1 MEMGRNKLISNDTV
15 GSPRFNRLFKLGVVV
30 ASLALISTG
39 MNTSFGAPAKPKQ
52 LRMLYA
58 TAEANSE
65 AVLTQVAK
73 FKKKFGID
81 LKVDTMPFN
90 ALQAKVYSEVATNS
104 KYYDILIK
112 DTSWMPTLAPKS
124 QALCKYILDPALNK
138 NANVDLGDF
147 IPKVFYD
154 TDVYNIKDVTKRYP
168 NSNEKPNCKTMQ
180 KAGFDVYG
188 LPIQANALIMG
199 YRVDLFNDSAQK
211 AAYKAKYG
219 KELAVP
225 KTLDDFAQ
233 VAKFFTQPTGGPNG
247 GKLYGTTMMAGVGD
261 WSTDDFKTLLAA
273 YGGKGDFLANNLK
286 PNFNGPEGLAALT
299 WYSDLIKSGATPPGT
314 TSNSWDEVTS
324 EFGSGLT
331 AMSWNY
337 HTLALDE
344 GVKGEV
350 GYAEIPAGPNKGEGP
365 HFGTWMLTVN
375 PNSAAK
381 EWAYQAAA
389 WFTAAPQQ
397 LDMSKKGL
405 HVSRVSVYKSLASD
419 AFYPVLGKALA
430 KGVGRPRVSNY
441 QPDVSTAIAQGVNE
455 AATGAK
461 TPKQALDDAAAAVTK
476 LLLSAGYKQ

>member
-1 MEMGRNKLISNDTV
+1 MQSNSTKGRQ
-15 GSPRFNRLFKLGVVV
+15 PFNRAVKIGVVV
-30 ASLALISTG
+30 ASFALLSTG
-39 MNTSFGAPAKPKQ
+39 MNSSFGAAAPAKPKQ

-104 KYYDILIK
+104 NYYDIIIK

-124 QALCKYILDPALNK
+124 QALCAYITNRALNK
-138 NANVDLGDF
+138 NALINIGDF

-154 TDVYNIKDVTKRYP
+154 TDVYNVSDVTKRYP
-168 NSNEKPNCKTMQ
+168 KSSEKPNCSRIKA
-180 KAGFDVYG
+180 AGFDVYG

-199 YRVDLFNDSAQK
+199 YRIDLFNDPAQK

-225 KTLDDFAQ
+225 KTLADFSQ
-233 VAKFFTQPTGGPNG
+233 VAKFFSQPTGGPNG
-247 GKLYGTTMMAGVGD
+247 GKLYGATMMAGVGD
-261 WSTDDFKTLLAA
+261 WSTDDFKSLLAA
-273 YGGKGDFLANNLK
+273 YGGKGDFLADNLK

-299 WYSDLIKSGATPPGT
+299 WYADLIKSGATPPGA
-314 TSNSWDEVTS
+314 TSDSWDEITS
-324 EFGSGLT
+324 EFGSGQT
-331 AMSWNY
+331 AMTWNY
-337 HTLALDE
+337 HTIALDA
-344 GVKGEV
+344 GVKGKV
-350 GYAEIPAGPNKGEGP
+350 GYAEIPAGPKGDEGP
-365 HFGTWMLTVN
+365 HFGTWMLTIN
-375 PNSAAK
+375 PNSVNK

-397 LDMSKKGL
+397 LDMAKKGL
-405 HVSRVSVYKSLASD
+405 HVSRTSVYKKLAGD
-419 AFYPVLGKALA
+419 EFYPILGKALA
-430 KGVGRPRVSNY
+430 KGVGRPRVKNY
-441 QPDVSTAIAQGVNE
+441 QPDISTAIAQGVNE

-461 TPKQALDDAAAAVTK
+461 TPKQALDDAAAQVTK
-476 LLLSAGYKQ
+476 LLRSAGYKV